1 MTNYNRPP
9 RRDHKDRRTSSPRC
23 AQKKTSVTDAVAE
36 FVRYITP
43 ALKQF
48 LENNIEY
55 RERLAK
61 IEERKA
67 NAEMKS
73 IQAISDFI
81 ETIKSECLKSIPSS
95 KKQKKPPK
103 KMDELH
109 KKVIEIIKKKRNAGE
124 TFEQITLYL
133 EKEKIP
139 TFSKRGNWHAQ
150 TIHRIFMDNINS

>member
-9 RRDHKDRRTSSPRC
+9 RRDHKDRRSSSPRR

-36 FVRYITP
+36 LIRDITP
-43 ALKQF
+43 TIKKFLK
-48 LENNIEY
+48 NNIEY
-55 RERLAK
+55 QIRLAE

-81 ETIKSECLKSIPSS
+81 ETIKSGGPISISNLKE
-95 KKQKKPPK
+95 KKPPK
-103 KMDELH
+103 KKDELH